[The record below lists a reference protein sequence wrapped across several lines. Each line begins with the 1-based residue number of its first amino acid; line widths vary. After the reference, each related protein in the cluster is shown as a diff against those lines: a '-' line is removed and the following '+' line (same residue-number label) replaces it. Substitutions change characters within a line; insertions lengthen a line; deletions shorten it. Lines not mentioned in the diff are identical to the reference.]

1 MDNDNKNT
9 RELNE
14 LALSAIYLDEKNK
27 LPIYMW
33 FISFEDILKRRKLY
47 TTFFSE
53 ELVDFILNCSGAMSF
68 KNEKFYGIIINNN
81 GFDKFNSDTKN
92 FIIFH
97 EIGHIMNGDLE
108 NNERSFFE
116 KEYMADKYAKENGF
130 KIKCSAW
137 KLAWWEAY
145 SLIPDVQYGNK
156 IRNNIIRCIIFIKHF
171 ISYLFK

>member
-1 MDNDNKNT
+1 MDGNKKNT

-14 LALSAIYLDEKNK
+14 LALSAIYLNEKDK

-53 ELVDFILNCSGAMSF
+53 ELVDFILHCSGAMSF
-68 KNEKFYGIIINNN
+68 KNEKFYGIIINNI
-81 GFDKFNSDTKN
+81 GFDEFDSDTKN

-97 EIGHIMNGDLE
+97 EVGHIMNGDFE

-116 KEYMADKYAKENGF
+116 KEYMANKYAKENGF
-130 KIKCSAW
+130 KIKCCAW

-145 SLIPDVQYGNK
+145 SLIPNVQYVHK
-156 IRNNIIRCIIFIKHF
+156 IRNNIIRYIIFIKHF
-171 ISYLFK
+171 ISDLFK